1 MRKLYFF
8 IALITS
14 ISSCVPPGKLIEAV
28 DANTK
33 LANKYDSLYISHK
46 DTIAIVAKSI
56 NGLKDSLRNLN
67 DTVHLYR
74 VSANKPIDIVLTKGD
89 ILFNKIQA
97 AGMLC
102 EAELKNI
109 TSQKDASKDYD
120 NKWLTGLRKDVK
132 TITGSPADLKM
143 DRGFIYIDVSTK
155 LLFNS
160 GKNTLTKKANLTLIQ
175 IAKLIN
181 ANPTIEVMVEGHTDN
196 KLFKSGANKDNWDLS
211 VLRATSVVRILES
224 KYKVNP
230 NRIIAA
236 GRSEFLPIDDNKTK
250 AGRANNRY
258 IRIVLMPSLGQVL
271 SN

>member
-1 MRKLYFF
+1 MKKYITIILLVVS
-8 IALITS
+8 IA
-14 ISSCVPPGKLIEAV
+14 SCVPPGKLNEAL

-33 LANKYDSLYISHK
+33 LSIKYDSFYKSHK
-46 DTIAIVAKSI
+46 DTVAIITKSV
-56 NGLKDSLRNLN
+56 NELKDTVQNLN
-67 DTVHLYR
+67 DSVRFYR
-74 VSANKPIDIVLTKGD
+74 AVVTKPIVKSKGD
-89 ILFNKIQA
+89 ILYNKIVNT
-97 AGMLC
+97 GLIT
-102 EAELKNI
+102 ETELKNI
-109 TSQKDASKDYD
+109 TVEDNGTNTFDSKLLVD
-120 NKWLTGLRKDVK
+120 LRKEVK
-132 TITGSPADLKM
+132 TITGNSADLKM
-143 DRGFIYIDVSTK
+143 TKGFIYVDVSTK

-196 KLFKSGANKDNWDLS
+196 QLFKSGAKKDNWDLS
-211 VLRATSVVRILES
+211 VSRATSVVRILES

-236 GRSEFLPIDDNKTK
+236 GRSEFMPLDDNKTK

-258 IRIVLMPSLGQVL
+258 IRIVLLPSLTQVL